1 MEEQP
6 SIEPA
11 DSEEQTSRQRR
22 VADFSRRLAIL
33 LAVSL
38 LGAVLYAAVIG
49 PQNLRGLSDGLF
61 ILGAALL
68 IIGLLPLFADIF
80 NRSTV
85 TFRRRE
91 RSFQDVLDAERDRS
105 QQNDNI
111 TYLLGIGGTII
122 IVLSLI
128 LGFSVQ

>member
-1 MEEQP
+1 VKP
-6 SIEPA
+6 GGI
-11 DSEEQTSRQRR
+11 EQTSRQRR

-68 IIGLLPLFADIF
+68 IIGLLPLFAGIF

>member
-49 PQNLRGLSDGLF
+49 PQNLRGFSDGLF
-61 ILGAALL
+61 IIGAALL
-68 IIGLLPLFADIF
+68 IIGLLPLFAGIF

>member
-6 SIEPA
+6 SIEPT
-11 DSEEQTSRQRR
+11 DSQEPTSRQRR
-22 VADFSRRLAIL
+22 IAGLSRRLFVL

-38 LGAVLYAAVIG
+38 FGAVLFAAVIG
-49 PQNLRGLSDGLF
+49 PQNLRGFSDGLF
-61 ILGAALL
+61 IIGAALL

-91 RSFQDVLDAERDRS
+91 RSFQDVLDEERERS
-105 QQNDNI
+105 QQNDNVAF
-111 TYLLGIGGTII
+111 LLGIAGTII

>member
-6 SIEPA
+6 SIEPT
-11 DSEEQTSRQRR
+11 DSQEPTSHQRR
-22 VADFSRRLAIL
+22 MAGFSRRLAVL
-33 LAVSL
+33 LAASL
-38 LGAVLYAAVIG
+38 LGAVLYTVVIG
-49 PQNLRGLSDGLF
+49 PQNLRGFSDGLF
-61 ILGAALL
+61 IIGAALL

-85 TFRRRE
+85 TFRRKE
-91 RSFQDVLDAERDRS
+91 RSFQDVLDEERDRS

-111 TYLLGIGGTII
+111 TFLLGIGGTII

>member
-49 PQNLRGLSDGLF
+49 PQNLRGFSDGLF

-68 IIGLLPLFADIF
+68 IIGLLPLFAGIF